1 MQMPCDMTK
10 IANVILYMLHKQVKF
25 LNDRKLSIMLFL
37 IDYNHLQYC
46 QCKIFGDTYIKSA
59 RNPEP
64 KMLGELFEIIAN
76 EEDLDEDDERLYLI
90 QELLEYLDIEV
101 KTKDKFVELKFIKME
116 EEFDDTIFSEDEMK
130 TIHKIVSE
138 YLESSPRSVANACF
152 GIDKVRQTDKG
163 AVII

>member
-1 MQMPCDMTK
+1 MTK

-46 QCKIFGDTYIKSA
+46 DAKIFGDTYIKST

-64 KMLGELFEIIAN
+64 KILGELFEIIAN

-101 KTKDKFVELKFIKME
+101 EAKDKFVELKFIKME
-116 EEFDDTIFSEDEMK
+116 EEFDDTLFSQDELK

-138 YLESSPRSVANACF
+138 YLDASPRSVANACF
-152 GIDKVRQTDKG
+152 HIDKVRKAEKG
-163 AVII
+163 EVII